1 MAIASARPGTPLGQL
16 LLQRGV
22 IEQAELD
29 AALDMQREEKLPL
42 GEALVAT
49 GTRRRDVWKALATQ
63 WGYRLRTLE
72 HQWVDPAL
80 ANELDAREAIKHRV
94 LPLRRAKGRAVVAM
108 ADPSDRRA
116 RDYLEAFLR
125 MRVVPVLVQPDALRA
140 RQEKVYR
147 RQLEQVSSALLQ
159 SKAPEYSAHI
169 TVTRGQKLSLV
180 AFGAVA
186 IALIVLMRGTFAVA
200 LAGAIITLYAA
211 VVIFR
216 AYVTIMG
223 SRSEELI
230 KIAPEEIAAL
240 TDLPVYTILLPL
252 YREAGVLPQLLK
264 ACREIDYPPAKLDI
278 KLLLEEDD
286 IDTRTVVLNTELPS
300 NFDVLIVP
308 AEGPRTKPKACN
320 YGLQFARGEY
330 CVIFDAEDIPAPDQ
344 LKKAL
349 VVFRRSGKRIGC
361 VQAKLN
367 YYNPTQNIITKW
379 FSLEYTA
386 WFDFFLPGLVSL
398 RLPVPLGGSSNH
410 FPTRLLRDLGAW
422 DPNNV
427 TEDADLGM
435 RLHRAGYQ
443 TALME
448 STTLEEANSDF
459 VNWMRQRSRWG
470 KGYFIS
476 WLVLMRHPWRLFR
489 DVGWRGTASMQLTL
503 GGTFGVAL
511 LNLLVWTLTLLWV
524 LAQFDIIGYLFPWG
538 IYYIGMLELLFGNFF
553 FMYMGVWAASHR
565 RSYDLVHAGML
576 TPVYWLMASLA
587 MLKAGIQSVTK
598 PTFWEKTV
606 HGLSKSAPPSAGAV
620 ELVGRAAPS
629 GVSAGS

>member
-200 LAGAIITLYAA
+200 LAGAI
-211 VVIFR
+211 
-216 AYVTIMG
+216 
-223 SRSEELI
+223 
-230 KIAPEEIAAL
+230 
-240 TDLPVYTILLPL
+240 
-252 YREAGVLPQLLK
+252 
-264 ACREIDYPPAKLDI
+264 
-278 KLLLEEDD
+278 
-286 IDTRTVVLNTELPS
+286 
-300 NFDVLIVP
+300 
-308 AEGPRTKPKACN
+308 
-320 YGLQFARGEY
+320 
-330 CVIFDAEDIPAPDQ
+330 
-344 LKKAL
+344 
-349 VVFRRSGKRIGC
+349 
-361 VQAKLN
+361 
-367 YYNPTQNIITKW
+367 
-379 FSLEYTA
+379 
-386 WFDFFLPGLVSL
+386 
-398 RLPVPLGGSSNH
+398 
-410 FPTRLLRDLGAW
+410 
-422 DPNNV
+422 
-427 TEDADLGM
+427 
-435 RLHRAGYQ
+435 
-443 TALME
+443 
-448 STTLEEANSDF
+448 
-459 VNWMRQRSRWG
+459 
-470 KGYFIS
+470 
-476 WLVLMRHPWRLFR
+476 
-489 DVGWRGTASMQLTL
+489 
-503 GGTFGVAL
+503 
-511 LNLLVWTLTLLWV
+511 
-524 LAQFDIIGYLFPWG
+524 
-538 IYYIGMLELLFGNFF
+538 
-553 FMYMGVWAASHR
+553 
-565 RSYDLVHAGML
+565 
-576 TPVYWLMASLA
+576 
-587 MLKAGIQSVTK
+587 
-598 PTFWEKTV
+598 
-606 HGLSKSAPPSAGAV
+606 
-620 ELVGRAAPS
+620 
-629 GVSAGS
+629 